1 MLFGSITSIISST
14 RDILSPTQALELA
27 NIYLDNARKATDHCI
42 TLALCHDTEVTL
54 SQAVRSS
61 KRLKAPVVR
70 EGIATA
76 YLQLGWLLKSRRLH
90 DEAEA
95 FYKKA
100 EKLG

>member
-1 MLFGSITSIISST
+1 MLFGSIISSP
-14 RDILSPTQALELA
+14 REVLSPTQALELA
-27 NIYLDNARKATDHCI
+27 NIYLDNARKTTDLCI
-42 TLALCHDTEVTL
+42 ALALCHDTEASL

-61 KRLKAPVVR
+61 KRLKIPVVR
-70 EGIATA
+70 KGIATA
-76 YLQLGWLLKSRRLH
+76 YAQLGWLLKNRSLH